1 MRCRLVCSLVVVVV
15 DVLGLIPP
23 VEGLTDDSAVENRSS
38 PSAFW
43 SERLQAGPPTAFLR
57 GGVGGFGNRLCAFA
71 VWLAILRAA
80 GHDSFAFHEPP
91 VWFDYYD
98 GIPVARAPSGCAPCF
113 VEGGDRINAA
123 CAAALRAGPSAG
135 GCVLVNANDA
145 SLNKHCGE
153 LTGMG
158 GPRAGISDLEGA
170 FPGFEAAYGAATGV
184 ALSSLGRPG
193 VDILEREVPRL
204 LPRPS
209 AILCVEINHWFG
221 GSPPNF
227 RTL

>member
-57 GGVGGFGNRLCAFA
+57 GGSGGFGNRLCTFA
-71 VWLAILRAA
+71 VWLALLRAA
-80 GHDSFAFHEPP
+80 GRDSFAFHERP

-113 VEGGDRINAA
+113 VEGDGINAA
-123 CAAALRAGPSAG
+123 CAAALG
-135 GCVLVNANDA
+135 GCACRT
-145 SLNKHCGE
+145 S
-153 LTGMG
+153 TT
-158 GPRAGISDLEGA
+158 R
-170 FPGFEAAYGAATGV
+170 
-184 ALSSLGRPG
+184 SS
-193 VDILEREVPRL
+193 
-204 LPRPS
+204 
-209 AILCVEINHWFG
+209 
-221 GSPPNF
+221 
-227 RTL
+227 T